1 MSSITIDDQTLRTL
15 LKEALIEV
23 LQERPTLLGDVLAEV
38 VEDIGLSAAIE
49 EGQRTT
55 LVSKDEVFKAL
66 E

>member
-1 MSSITIDDQTLRTL
+1 MSSITIDDKTLRTL

-23 LQERPTLLGDVLAEV
+23 LQERPTLLGDVLADV

>member
-1 MSSITIDDQTLRTL
+1 MSSITIDDQTLRAL

-23 LQERPTLLGDVLAEV
+23 LQERPALLGDVLAEV

-55 LVSKDEVFKAL
+55 LVSKDEVLKAL